1 MPLLSRRGS
10 RWPSSRRPPSLARR
24 CAAFGVKFLDYKYF
38 CIERIDETAC
48 EVGDLFRANPN
59 AILQDVI
66 GDEGETLVVKSS
78 RLTIDIPPRLVLIK
92 HRHKPIK
99 RTDPRAERNKIGLAA
114 SAP

>member
-1 MPLLSRRGS
+1 
-10 RWPSSRRPPSLARR
+10 
-24 CAAFGVKFLDYKYF
+24 
-38 CIERIDETAC
+38 ERIDEAAC
-48 EVGDLFRANPN
+48 EVVDLFRANPR

-78 RLTIDIPPRLVLIK
+78 RLTIDIPPRLVLFK

-114 SAP
+114 PPGRSHFQALRPQLGSPPGAPTSVAQRNTPIGR